1 MKSGVYVI
9 VCELACR
16 VYVGSSRHVPYRL
29 TRHKQLLGADKHG
42 NKKMQAV
49 YNKYGKESFTFE
61 FIEQCIVEKLIERE
75 QWYIDYL
82 LGDDFAGNGMNISPT
97 AGRTAGVIRSKEWL
111 ERLSKA
117 RIGRIPWNKGLKLG
131 KQSTELIQKR
141 VEGRRGYRH
150 SVETRQ
156 KIADG
161 NKGKSRHASA
171 ETLQKRSVSM
181 RGKNNKSVFKYDA
194 LGLIVMWY
202 PSLEMAAESVS
213 GNRSKLSV
221 AIKNGKIFKGY
232 TWKFEKQLELDFIG
246 KWMHDLVKGKSK
258 ILQAEI
264 KNNNGI
270 KRNKSAGH

>member
-1 MKSGVYVI
+1 VKSGIYVI
-9 VCELACR
+9 LCEKAGKA
-16 VYVGSSRHVPYRL
+16 YVGSSKHINERFGQ
-29 TRHKQLLGADKHG
+29 HKHDLRKNVHP
-42 NKKMQAV
+42 NKKLQHA
-49 YNKYGKESFTFE
+49 YNKYGLNEFE
-61 FIEQCIVEKLIERE
+61 FGVLENCSEDQLLQRE
-75 QWYIDYL
+75 QFYIDSL
-82 LGDDFAGNGMNISPT
+82 LGDAFRDVGFNLAPI
-97 AGRTAGVIRSKEWL
+97 AGRMKGIIA
-111 ERLSKA
+111 
-117 RIGRIPWNKGLKLG
+117 WNKGLKLG